1 MKPAFSLSALGLIG
15 LIGLIASCQPANDNV
30 TEAPKPSPST
40 AATKPA
46 PLVIDLLKGDLS
58 NNWRGFKS
66 QEVPLGWTLADGVLT
81 FVPPT
86 KAERAEAQAAGRKAG
101 GDLVSIPTFDD
112 FELNMEWKITKGG
125 NSGIF
130 VRANEQFGKP
140 WHSSIEIQILDHTGV
155 DMNNPK
161 QALHNAGAIYDLYPA
176 HPNSFVPVGEWNKVK
191 IRMVGTKVTITQN
204 GQLVADID
212 MSSEDYQTRFKGSKF
227 QRIAP
232 QSGSFPSGFI
242 GLQDHGGECS
252 YRNIKVTKL

>member
-1 MKPAFSLSALGLIG
+1 MKPITLLSATSLIA
-15 LIGLIASCQPANDNV
+15 LLASCQPANDP
-30 TEAPKPSPST
+30 EFMPRPADGASASAP
-40 AATKPA
+40 AQE
-46 PLVIDLLKGDLS
+46 VVDLLKGELAD
-58 NNWRGFKS
+58 NWRGFKADH
-66 QEVPLGWTLADGVLT
+66 VPVGWTLTDGVLT

-86 KAERAEAQAAGRKAG
+86 KEERAAAQAEGKKAG
-101 GDLVSIPTFDD
+101 GDLVSIPTFDN
-112 FELNMEWKITKGG
+112 FELSMEWKITPGG

-140 WHSSIEIQILDHTGV
+140 WHSSIEIQILDHTKV

-176 HPNSFVPVGEWNKVK
+176 HPNSFVPVGEWNQVT
-191 IRMVGTKVTITQN
+191 IQMVGTRVTVHQN
-204 GQLVADID
+204 GQLVADVD
-212 MSSEDYQTRFKGSKF
+212 MSSEEFKTKFKGSKF